1 MKHPSEA
8 DLALHAG
15 GDLSLWRG
23 LQVAWHVRH
32 CPDCGEVVKDYRDET
47 SLICRTAAELPDELE
62 WNNLASEMR
71 ANIQVGLE
79 AAECVAPVPAPRTP
93 RLSWGMA
100 AALATVTVLIVSG
113 FWLHFPRPG
122 TMAPEGVILSATSE
136 GLELMDED
144 RALTLMSDSSQ
155 PVLLSVSVD
164 GAMSEHY
171 VDDETGMVTI
181 NNVYVQ

>member
-23 LQVAWHVRH
+23 FQVAWHVGR
-32 CPDCGEVVKDYRDET
+32 CSDCREVVELYRDET
-47 SLICRTAAELPDELE
+47 SFIGDAAAELPGELE
-62 WNNLASEMR
+62 WSNLAAEMR

-79 AAECVAPVPAPRTP
+79 AAECVAPAPAQRTP
-93 RLSWGMA
+93 RLRWAMT
-100 AALATVTVLIVSG
+100 AALAAVVLLVVSG
-113 FWLHFPRPG
+113 FWLQFPRPG
-122 TMAPEGVILSATSE
+122 TTAPEGVVLSATPE
-136 GLELMDED
+136 GIELMDED
-144 RALTLMSDSSQ
+144 RAMTLMSESSQ

-164 GAMSEHY
+164 GAMAEHY

>member
-23 LQVAWHVRH
+23 VQVAWHVRR
-32 CPDCGEVVKDYRDET
+32 CPDCREVVEVYRDET
-47 SLICRTAAELPDELE
+47 SFIGDTAAELPDELE

-79 AAECVAPVPAPRTP
+79 AAECVAPAPSRRTP

-113 FWLHFPRPG
+113 FWLQFPRSG
-122 TMAPEGVILSATSE
+122 TTASEGVVLSATSE
-136 GLELMDED
+136 GIELMDED
-144 RALTLMSDSSQ
+144 RTLTLMSESSQ

-164 GAMSEHY
+164 GAMAEHY